1 MKLTLTQTAVEEVSQ
16 EPVVSVGKVI
26 FKTSLLLKEKP
37 EGSETVPLIKVLI
50 PTVVVEVSME

>member
-26 FKTSLLLKEKP
+26 FKTSLLFCEIFRINKF
-37 EGSETVPLIKVLI
+37 
-50 PTVVVEVSME
+50 